1 MIVLALDAGS
11 RWNRAAL
18 VAGAETVERS
28 EPRGDDGPDLLAVV
42 AATLDAAGIRPER
55 LDAVV
60 ALAGPGSF
68 TGTRVACATALGL
81 AAATGARATGV
92 STLEGLALAA
102 PPGSGD
108 LLAVVD
114 ALRGDWYAQRFT
126 RGADGAVDVAGEA
139 SIAPPSGIGLD
150 GVALVV
156 GDDAARF
163 VTAAGRSLA
172 HLDRL
177 ALCAAV
183 ARAAAGGRWQW
194 DPVPLSHPHY
204 LRAPATTL
212 RR

>member
-18 VAGAETVERS
+18 VAGAEAVERS
-28 EPRGDDGPDLLAVV
+28 ELRSDDGPDLLAVV
-42 AATLDAAGIRPER
+42 AATLDAAAIPPER
-55 LDAVV
+55 LDAIV

-92 STLEGLALAA
+92 STLEALALAA
-102 PPGSGD
+102 PSGSGD
-108 LLAVVD
+108 LLAVID

-126 RGADGAVDVAGEA
+126 RGTDGATSEPW
-139 SIAPPSGIGLD
+139 IAPPRGIDLGA
-150 GVALVV
+150 VSLVV

-163 VTAAGRSLA
+163 VSAAGWSVPTLESLP
-172 HLDRL
+172 
-177 ALCAAV
+177 LCAAV
-183 ARAAAGGRWQW
+183 ARAAAEGRWKW
-194 DPVPLSHPHY
+194 DPAPLSHPHY